1 MSLGEV
7 RWIDLPH
14 ALDERGVL
22 TSIEGGIDVPFDIR
36 RLFFMHGIRA
46 ERGGHAHR
54 FTRQLVLPIAG
65 ELSVDLSDGHNSASF
80 RLTDPN
86 RGLYM
91 PPMTWVRLYDFAL
104 GAVCLVL
111 ADTHYDRSASI
122 RRWED
127 FLAAVGATGNPV

>member
-22 TSIEGGIDVPFDIR
+22 TSIEGGIDLPFDIR

-65 ELSVDLSDGHNSASF
+65 EFSVDLSDGDNSASF

-91 PPMTWVRLYDFAL
+91 PPLTWVRLYDFAQ

-122 RRWED
+122 RRWEE
-127 FLAAVGATGNPV
+127 FLAAVGATGRPA